1 MGNIE
6 EFLGLKEDEKRW
18 RIHNL
23 RESIPTK
30 PGIEYLKVIA
40 KKYEVQPWPFVI
52 YLACYNPQLL
62 KEGLEKYLN
71 YDAAEN
77 YQAIMEG
84 LKEYVAIWDLVGI
97 LMKEKDVIDIK
108 L

>member
-6 EFLGLKEDEKRW
+6 DFLGLKGDEKRW
-18 RIHNL
+18 RIQNL
-23 RESIPTK
+23 RENIPTK
-30 PGIEYLKVIA
+30 SGIEYLKVIA

-52 YLACYNPQLL
+52 YLAYNAPQLL
-62 KEGLEKYLN
+62 KEGLEKYLD

-84 LKEYVAIWDLVGI
+84 LKEYVEIWELVGI
-97 LMKEKDVIDIK
+97 LKKEENVIDI
-108 L
+108 